1 MKPEQF
7 IREYGV
13 EKAREVVE
21 GAPESASLVFY
32 YFDEVNDELLGPE
45 YYRDNGSQHFN
56 KENNSWGFCLD
67 PQIIVTEPHDALVS
81 VEDLKRLVE
90 SLDRFNKFEDKQ
102 EALDAIDDAPEGAT
116 DYRKLSCGTRY
127 IKQGPRFF
135 EYWNGSEW
143 CRPTVPFTV
152 ETHILRFDKLE
163 DLKQSIKDHES
174 IYGGSH
180 ES

>member
-7 IREYGV
+7 IREFGV

-90 SLDRFNKFEDKQ
+90 SVELVEVCGGLV
-102 EALDAIDDAPEGAT
+102 EAKKKMNSESLRSATIEYVLYKAI
-116 DYRKLSCGTRY
+116 R
-127 IKQGPRFF
+127 
-135 EYWNGSEW
+135 
-143 CRPTVPFTV
+143 
-152 ETHILRFDKLE
+152 
-163 DLKQSIKDHES
+163 DHES
-174 IYGGSH
+174 IYGGGD
-180 ES
+180 E

>member
-7 IREYGV
+7 IREFGV

-90 SLDRFNKFEDKQ
+90 SVECS
-102 EALDAIDDAPEGAT
+102 EGA
-116 DYRKLSCGTRY
+116 
-127 IKQGPRFF
+127 
-135 EYWNGSEW
+135 
-143 CRPTVPFTV
+143 
-152 ETHILRFDKLE
+152 
-163 DLKQSIKDHES
+163 
-174 IYGGSH
+174 SH
-180 ES
+180 ERV

>member
-90 SLDRFNKFEDKQ
+90 SVELVEVCGGLV
-102 EALDAIDDAPEGAT
+102 EAKKKMNSESLRSATIEYVLYKAI
-116 DYRKLSCGTRY
+116 R
-127 IKQGPRFF
+127 
-135 EYWNGSEW
+135 
-143 CRPTVPFTV
+143 
-152 ETHILRFDKLE
+152 
-163 DLKQSIKDHES
+163 DHES
-174 IYGGSH
+174 IYGGGD

>member
-7 IREYGV
+7 IREFG
-13 EKAREVVE
+13 EKKAREVVE

-90 SLDRFNKFEDKQ
+90 SVDLVNSLGGIKAARS
-102 EALDAIDDAPEGAT
+102 EAHKDCFVYNQPLLAAIAA
-116 DYRKLSCGTRY
+116 Y
-127 IKQGPRFF
+127 
-135 EYWNGSEW
+135 
-143 CRPTVPFTV
+143 
-152 ETHILRFDKLE
+152 
-163 DLKQSIKDHES
+163 ES
-174 IYGGSH
+174 IYGGGD
-180 ES
+180 E

>member
-1 MKPEQF
+1 MNAIKF
-7 IREYGV
+7 IQDNGV
-13 EKAREVVE
+13 DKAREVVE

-90 SLDRFNKFEDKQ
+90 SVELVEVCGGLV
-102 EALDAIDDAPEGAT
+102 EAKKKMNSESLRSATIEYVLYKAI
-116 DYRKLSCGTRY
+116 R
-127 IKQGPRFF
+127 
-135 EYWNGSEW
+135 
-143 CRPTVPFTV
+143 
-152 ETHILRFDKLE
+152 
-163 DLKQSIKDHES
+163 DHES
-174 IYGGSH
+174 IYGGGD